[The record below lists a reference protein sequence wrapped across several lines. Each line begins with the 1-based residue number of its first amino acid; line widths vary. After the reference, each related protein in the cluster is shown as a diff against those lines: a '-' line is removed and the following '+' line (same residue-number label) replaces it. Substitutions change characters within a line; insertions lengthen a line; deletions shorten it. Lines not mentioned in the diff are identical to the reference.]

1 MNLTGTR
8 MRKLR
13 DRLIVLAIILIL
25 LWLPGCVSG
34 NKSGAFPI
42 HARPVLPKALVEPDK
57 AFVKCGDDYY
67 CVTLEDLNG
76 LRVYTIEMDSLVR
89 KYEYAT
95 GVINE

>member
-1 MNLTGTR
+1 
-8 MRKLR
+8 
-13 DRLIVLAIILIL
+13 VIILVL
-25 LWLPGCVSG
+25 LFPPGCVSG

-42 HARPVLPKALVEPDK
+42 HARPVLPRAVVEPDEV
-57 AFVKCGDDYY
+57 FVKCGDDYY
-67 CVTLEDLNG
+67 CVTPEDLND

>member
-1 MNLTGTR
+1 M
-8 MRKLR
+8 
-13 DRLIVLAIILIL
+13 IALAIILIL
-25 LWLPGCVSG
+25 SWLPGCVSG

-42 HARPVLPKALVEPDK
+42 HARPTLPKALVEPAK
-57 AFVKCGDDYY
+57 VFLECGDDYF
-67 CVTLEDLNG
+67 CIAPEHLEE